1 MSLAFLIGPGYSPTG
16 FFWSLVSNGTISTLP
31 TIQSDVPILGTGG
44 RILAVWYVMLSIIS
58 SGCLTIDCRTC
69 LSIAI
74 FQFIGGEMV
83 LVTAAEAESPR
94 RDLPVAARYMYLLPV
109 SLYLIGILLVGLCID
124 YLDPLLPHQH
134 VPQPS
139 TSNPRFIGITTAARS
154 PFVIAI
160 QAAGI
165 TVLPSFLN
173 AAFLFSA
180 LTAALV
186 SSRYM

>member
-1 MSLAFLIGPGYSPTG
+1 
-16 FFWSLVSNGTISTLP
+16 
-31 TIQSDVPILGTGG
+31 
-44 RILAVWYVMLSIIS
+44 
-58 SGCLTIDCRTC
+58 
-69 LSIAI
+69 
-74 FQFIGGEMV
+74 MV

-109 SLYLIGILLVGLCID
+109 TLYMVGVVLVGLCVD
-124 YLDPLLPHQH
+124 YLDILLPHQH
-134 VPQPS
+134 IPQPS

-186 SSRYM
+186 SLRYK